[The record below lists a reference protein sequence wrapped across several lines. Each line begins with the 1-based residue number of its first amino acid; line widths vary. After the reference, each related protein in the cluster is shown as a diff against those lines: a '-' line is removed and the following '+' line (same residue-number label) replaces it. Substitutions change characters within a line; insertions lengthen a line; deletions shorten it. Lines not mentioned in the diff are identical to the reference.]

1 MLFQGHCYNRGA
13 PCSASSMKGII
24 IKQLQ
29 TPSGQLMKKICT
41 VQTAK
46 IFVFLKKKK
55 TNRGKH
61 LYTSTLSSNITLTLE
76 IRD

>member
-46 IFVFLKKKK
+46 IFVFFLKKTK
-55 TNRGKH
+55 RGKH
-61 LYTSTLSSNITLTLE
+61 LYTSTLSLNITLTLE

>member
-13 PCSASSMKGII
+13 PCSASDMKGII
-24 IKQLQ
+24 FNQLQ

-46 IFVFLKKKK
+46 IFVFF
-55 TNRGKH
+55 
-61 LYTSTLSSNITLTLE
+61 
-76 IRD
+76 